1 MHEQK
6 PAIIHGDLKCQNIL
20 IGEGYHAKISDFGL
34 THVMQQLSTS
44 GIDSVVSGTI
54 RYIAPEY
61 LSGVSKMKMEG
72 FDIYAYSI
80 SVWEILCEKLAYYD
94 FCDTRLIWVSVV
106 KGIRPEIS
114 DVTGPIPEPVL
125 TMMEKGWDQDDA
137 ARPRFKTISEVLSNQ
152 LALLQADLKEA
163 YISLTEQEQQV
174 CSTYDQTDSVQLIQT
189 PEVEDQPRAFIEGY
203 NEVRQV
209 PEAEDQPRAFIEG
222 YNEVRQVPEAED
234 QPRAF
239 IERYN
244 EVRQVPEVEDQ
255 PRAFIEGYN
264 EVRQVPEVEDQ
275 PRAFIE
281 GYNEVRQVP
290 EVEDQPRTFIEGYN
304 EVRQVL
310 VDYIDPN
317 HGLLY
322 ILEVKSVLTN
332 EEYTQLGAFM
342 ADRKKSYTELNEE
355 LLSRYISTRI
365 TQCCSLFLNALEEN
379 HQGHIAEF
387 TKSGGANVDSET
399 RLLTER
405 EITIIN
411 DNLFCLV
418 KLIDPYK
425 MKFLLKL
432 VACKCITERHKVRL
446 LEQFKD
452 PDKRID
458 ELLTILKR
466 RSYKDFINFKKCLH
480 DTMQNKIV
488 GILEQ
493 GGVVTV
499 RVKLHKRVD
508 RKIIESKLVALIT
521 DKVDETREDGKTLS
535 AEQISFIKDLL
546 RDLEEADINLMGS
559 STGHSI
565 AVFFQCKT
573 ESSRKK
579 IELFQKSGELKR
591 RLERLFRYM
600 LQIPESE
607 SELIQTASIKDQPID
622 LSGKMP
628 TGPFQYRRTR

>member
-1 MHEQK
+1 MYIWFTETFDLQQNIHTDMKIYNIVSETEIRATYESQDGIERLSHLGSGGFGSVDLIQHRRWGRVAYKTHPASSATKKCLKQLRKEASIQQRLWHPNIVILFDAKFDSKLCGLFLEYMKYGTVDVFLEDYKVNWEWKIQIIHEVASGMVYLHEQK

-34 THVMQQLSTS
+34 AQVMQQLSKS

-80 SVWEILCEKLAYYD
+80 SVWEILCQKLAYYD

-125 TMMEKGWDQDDA
+125 NMMEKCWDQDDA
-137 ARPRFKTISEVLSNQ
+137 VRPRFKTISEVLSNQ
-152 LALLQADLKEA
+152 LALLQDGLKEA

-174 CSTYDQTDSVQLIQT
+174 CPTYDQTDSVQLIQA
-189 PEVEDQPRAFIEGY
+189 PEMEDQPE
-203 NEVRQV
+203 
-209 PEAEDQPRAFIEG
+209 PE
-222 YNEVRQVPEAED
+222 
-234 QPRAF
+234 
-239 IERYN
+239 
-244 EVRQVPEVEDQ
+244 
-255 PRAFIEGYN
+255 
-264 EVRQVPEVEDQ
+264 
-275 PRAFIE
+275 
-281 GYNEVRQVP
+281 
-290 EVEDQPRTFIEGYN
+290 TFFEGYN

-310 VDYIDPN
+310 VDYIDPSN
-317 HGLLY
+317 GLLY
-322 ILEVKSVLTN
+322 ILEVKGVLTHD
-332 EEYTQLGAFM
+332 EYTLLGAMM

-355 LLSRYISTRI
+355 LLSKYISTRI

-387 TKSGGANVDSET
+387 IKSGGTNVDSET

-432 VACKCITERHKVRL
+432 VACKCITERHKIRL
-446 LEQFKD
+446 LGQFND
-452 PDKRID
+452 PDERID

-466 RSYKDFINFKKCLH
+466 RSYKDFLNFKKCLH

-521 DKVDETREDGKTLS
+521 GYVDENRVDDKTLS

-546 RDLEEADINLMGS
+546 SDLEEVW
-559 STGHSI
+559 H
-565 AVFFQCKT
+565 
-573 ESSRKK
+573 
-579 IELFQKSGELKR
+579 
-591 RLERLFRYM
+591 
-600 LQIPESE
+600 
-607 SELIQTASIKDQPID
+607 
-622 LSGKMP
+622 
-628 TGPFQYRRTR
+628 